1 MTRLALLLLLTATL
15 QAESICGK
23 TYETSDAYAVHI
35 ICIPS
40 INSKPPLTQVFLRP
54 KFGRAVDIAL
64 GDKAWISRVADGWAG
79 ASFEGVFEELPKIE
93 ILVVGRSE

>member
-1 MTRLALLLLLTATL
+1 MKIALALLFAAALH
-15 QAESICGK
+15 AESICGK
-23 TYETSDAYAVHI
+23 TYETADAYVVHI

-54 KFGRAVDIAL
+54 KFGRAVDISL
-64 GDKAWISRVADGWAG
+64 GDKAWICRVVDGWAG

-93 ILVVGRSE
+93 VLVVGRSE

>member
-1 MTRLALLLLLTATL
+1 MKLASILLFAAALH
-15 QAESICGK
+15 AESICGR
-23 TYETSDAYAVHI
+23 TYETNDAYAVHI
-35 ICIPS
+35 ICVPS

-64 GDKAWISRVADGWAG
+64 GDKAWISRVVDGWAG

-93 ILVVGRSE
+93 VLVVGRSE